1 MEYSFTC
8 YGHENILSKHK
19 TTLEFTK
26 DDDLSLKGDC
36 IIGIKANFS
45 LPLLK
50 KFIEKLNDKRITITI
65 KNNKEN
71 DVEKINAEINP
82 SFNSDK
88 NIVIRKSDF
97 IDERTFAINA
107 DKAAVELN
115 RELINFLKEKK
126 NKIEVVFENN
136 VSKKS

>member
-26 DDDLSLKGDC
+26 DEDLSLKGDC
-36 IIGIKANFS
+36 IIGIKADFS

-50 KFIEKLNDKRITITI
+50 KFIKSLKNNKITITV
-65 KNNKEN
+65 NNNNEN

-88 NIVIRKSDF
+88 DIVVRKSDY
-97 IDERTFAINA
+97 IDGRTFAINA